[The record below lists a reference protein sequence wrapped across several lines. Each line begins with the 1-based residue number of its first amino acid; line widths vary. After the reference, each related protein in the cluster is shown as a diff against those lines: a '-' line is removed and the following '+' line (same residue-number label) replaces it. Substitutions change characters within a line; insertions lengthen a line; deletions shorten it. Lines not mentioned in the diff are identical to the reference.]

1 MNALG
6 IEVDRYRKS
15 FFLRIGLFSQKH
27 GKLTV
32 KVLLKAKDLQV
43 PRVGAAMRRN
53 LDKLIV
59 AFKEIVDSSKL
70 TISKAPSDLFLSPL
84 MARSLRPPAVT
95 PATTTSPPK
104 KKEDPELQNLKSFVH
119 YQSQQL
125 DNQPT

>member
-15 FFLRIGLFSQKH
+15 FFLRIGSFSQKH
-27 GKLTV
+27 GKFTV
-32 KVLLKAKDLQV
+32 KVQLKAKDFQV